1 MRESSTVT
9 EDVKQ
14 RLNWLLI
21 FVVICFS
28 VLVISLWYLQM
39 IKGEEFR
46 ERAVENC
53 IRALVEDAPRGRIYD
68 RREELLVTNR
78 PAVVVSIIPA
88 EVDDLEKLSERLGRI
103 IGISPEEISQT
114 VKNYLEN
121 PFKPVK
127 ILDDCKT
134 NKIVEIEERKDEL
147 KGVVLEVK
155 PRRDYLYHDFAA
167 HSLGYVGEIDKEELQ
182 QFGNPKFQG
191 GDIIGKAGLEKYYD
205 DILRGEKG
213 GKEVEVD
220 ALGQEITTLL
230 YQKPVP
236 GEDLVLTIDRDLQL
250 YGENLLFDKKGSIIV
265 SDPNSGEIL
274 ALVNRPS
281 FNPNLFADGISH
293 SDWERLSSD
302 VDYPLTNRSVQ
313 GVYSP
318 GSIFKVVT
326 AIAALEEG
334 VTDRK
339 RKIYCSG
346 SFELAGQVFT
356 CWKETGHGSLSIVD
370 GIAHSCNIYFY
381 TLGKDLGIERFNKYM
396 QKFGLG
402 EKTGID
408 LPAEAIGT
416 IPSAQWK
423 KREVNEIWFPG
434 DTINLSIGQGYLLLT
449 PLQVHNLIT
458 TIASEGE
465 VYKLHLVKKIISADG
480 KTVKEIKPE
489 IYKKVD
495 FSLDTIKIIKEGL
508 RQTILKGTG
517 WRANIKELAVAG
529 KTGTAQNPQ
538 GETHAW
544 FIGFAP
550 YENPEVCITVFLE
563 NGGEGGEAAAPIAR
577 AMMEKYFNKKKKKKG
592 NKGAWHL
599 CFPFD
604 EVLCRDPNFGG

>member
-1 MRESSTVT
+1 
-9 EDVKQ
+9 
-14 RLNWLLI
+14 
-21 FVVICFS
+21 
-28 VLVISLWYLQM
+28 M
-39 IKGEEFR
+39 IKGEEFK
-46 ERAVENC
+46 ERAAENC
-53 IRALVEDAPRGRIYD
+53 IRSLVEDAPRGRIYD
-68 RREELLVTNR
+68 RQGKLLVTNR
-78 PAVVVSIIPA
+78 PAVVVSVIPA
-88 EVDDLEKLSERLGRI
+88 EIDDLEKLSERLSRI
-103 IGISPEEISQT
+103 IDISPEEISQT
-114 VKNYLEN
+114 VKNYREN

-155 PRRDYLYHDFAA
+155 PRRDYLYHDLAA

-182 QFGNPKFQG
+182 RFGNPKFQG

-220 ALGQEITTLL
+220 ALGQEIATLL

-236 GEDLVLTIDRDLQL
+236 GKDLVLTIDRDLQL
-250 YGENLLFDKKGSIIV
+250 YGENLLFGKKGSIIV

-293 SDWERLSSD
+293 SDWQRFSCD
-302 VDYPLTNRSVQ
+302 ADYPLTNRSVQ
-313 GVYSP
+313 GLYSP

-326 AIAALEEG
+326 AAAALEEG

-346 SFELAGQVFT
+346 TFELADRVFT
-356 CWKETGHGSLSIVD
+356 CWKETGHGSLSIID

-416 IPSAQWK
+416 IPSVQWK
-423 KREVNEIWFPG
+423 EREVKEIWFPG

-449 PLQVHNLIT
+449 PLQVHDIIT
-458 TIASEGE
+458 TIATEGE
-465 VYKLHLVKKIISADG
+465 VYKLRLVKKIISTDG
-480 KTVKEIKPE
+480 KTIEEIKPE
-489 IYKKVD
+489 VYKKAD
-495 FSLDTIKIIKEGL
+495 FSSDTFKIIKEGL

-550 YENPEVCITVFLE
+550 YEDPEICITVFLE

-577 AMMEKYFNKKKKKKG
+577 AMLEKYFNIQK
-592 NKGAWHL
+592 
-599 CFPFD
+599 
-604 EVLCRDPNFGG
+604 

>member
-1 MRESSTVT
+1 MRESSTVP

-14 RLNWLLI
+14 RLNCLLI

-28 VLVISLWYLQM
+28 ILVISLWYLQM
-39 IKGEEFR
+39 IKGEEFK

-53 IRALVEDAPRGRIYD
+53 IRSLVEDAPRGRIYD
-68 RREELLVTNR
+68 RQEELLVTNR
-78 PAVVVSIIPA
+78 PVVVVSVIPA
-88 EVDDLEKLSERLGRI
+88 EVDDLEKLSGRLSKI
-103 IGISPEEISQT
+103 IGISPEEISQA
-114 VKNYLEN
+114 VKNYQEN

-250 YGENLLFDKKGSIIV
+250 YGENLLFDKKGSIVV

-274 ALVNRPS
+274 TLVNRPS
-281 FNPNLFADGISH
+281 FSPNIFADGISH
-293 SDWERLSSD
+293 SDWQRLSSD
-302 VDYPLTNRSVQ
+302 ADYPLTNRSVQ

-381 TLGKDLGIERFNKYM
+381 TLGKDLGIERFNEYM

-423 KREVNEIWFPG
+423 RREVKEIWFPG

-449 PLQVHNLIT
+449 PLQVHNCIT
-458 TIASEGE
+458 AIATEGE

-495 FSLDTIKIIKEGL
+495 FSSDTFKIIKEGL

-550 YENPEVCITVFLE
+550 YDNPEICITVFLE

-577 AMMEKYFNKKKKKKG
+577 AMLEKYFNIK
-592 NKGAWHL
+592 N
-599 CFPFD
+599 
-604 EVLCRDPNFGG
+604 

>member
-1 MRESSTVT
+1 MRESSTIP
-9 EDVKQ
+9 ENVKQ

-21 FVVICFS
+21 FVVVCFS
-28 VLVISLWYLQM
+28 ILVISLWYLQM
-39 IKGEEFR
+39 IKGEEFK

-53 IRALVEDAPRGRIYD
+53 IRSLVEDAPRGRIYD
-68 RREELLVTNR
+68 RQEELLVTNR

-88 EVDDLEKLSERLGRI
+88 EVDDLEKLSERLSRI
-103 IGISPEEISQT
+103 ISISPEEISQI
-114 VKNYLEN
+114 VKNYREN

-134 NKIVEIEERKDEL
+134 NKIIEIEERKDEL

-155 PRRDYLYHDFAA
+155 PRRNYLYHDFAA

-182 QFGNPKFQG
+182 RFGNPKFQG

-220 ALGQEITTLL
+220 VLGQEIATLL

-236 GEDLVLTIDRDLQL
+236 GKDLVLTIDKDLQL
-250 YGENLLFDKKGSIIV
+250 YGENLFFGKKGSIIV

-281 FNPNLFADGISH
+281 FNPNIFANGIS
-293 SDWERLSSD
+293 SSNWQRLSSD
-302 VDYPLTNRSVQ
+302 ADYPLTNRSVQ
-313 GVYSP
+313 GVYPP

-346 SFELAGQVFT
+346 SLELAGQVFT

-370 GIAHSCNIYFY
+370 AIAHSCNIYFY

-396 QKFGLG
+396 QKLGLG

-408 LPAEAIGT
+408 LPAEAMGI

-423 KREVNEIWFPG
+423 EREVKEIWFPG

-449 PLQVHNLIT
+449 PLRVHNLIT
-458 TIASEGE
+458 TIATEGE
-465 VYKLHLVKKIISADG
+465 IYNLHLVKKIISVDG

-489 IYKKVD
+489 IYEKVD
-495 FSLDTIKIIKEGL
+495 FSPDTFQIIKEGL

-550 YENPEVCITVFLE
+550 YENPEVCITVFIE

-577 AMMEKYFNKKKKKKG
+577 AMLEKYFNIK
-592 NKGAWHL
+592 N
-599 CFPFD
+599 
-604 EVLCRDPNFGG
+604 

>member
-1 MRESSTVT
+1 MRESSTVP

-14 RLNWLLI
+14 RLNLLLI
-21 FVVICFS
+21 FIVICF
-28 VLVISLWYLQM
+28 LILIISLWYLQM
-39 IKGEEFR
+39 IKGEEFK

-53 IRALVEDAPRGRIYD
+53 IRSLVEDAPRGRIYD
-68 RREELLVTNR
+68 RRGELLVTNR
-78 PAVVVSIIPA
+78 PAVVVSVIPA
-88 EVDDLEKLSERLGRI
+88 EIDDLEKLSKRLSKI
-103 IGISPEEISQT
+103 IGISPEEISQI
-114 VKNYLEN
+114 VINYREN

-127 ILDDCKT
+127 IQDDCKT

-155 PRRDYLYHDFAA
+155 PRRNYLYHDFAA
-167 HSLGYVGEIDKEELQ
+167 HSLGYVGEINKEELQ
-182 QFGNPKFQG
+182 QYGNPKYQG

-205 DILRGEKG
+205 DILGGEKG

-220 ALGQEITTLL
+220 ALGQEIATLL

-236 GEDLVLTIDRDLQL
+236 GKDLVLTIDRDLQL
-250 YGENLLFDKKGSIIV
+250 YGENLLFDKKGSIVV

-281 FNPNLFADGISH
+281 FSPNLFANGISN
-293 SDWERLSSD
+293 SDWQRLSID
-302 VDYPLTNRSVQ
+302 ADYPLTNRSVQ
-313 GVYSP
+313 GLYSP
-318 GSIFKVVT
+318 GSIFKVVP
-326 AIAALEEG
+326 AVAALEEG

-339 RKIYCSG
+339 RKIYCPG
-346 SFELAGQVFT
+346 NFELADRVFT
-356 CWKETGHGSLSIVD
+356 CWNKNGHGSLSIID
-370 GIAHSCNIYFY
+370 AIAHSCNVYFY

-402 EKTGID
+402 ERTGID
-408 LPAEAIGT
+408 LPEEAIGI

-423 KREVNEIWFPG
+423 EREVKEIWFPG

-449 PLQVHNLIT
+449 PLQVHHMIT
-458 TIASEGE
+458 TIAAEGK

-480 KTVKEIKPE
+480 NTVEEIKPE
-489 IYKKVD
+489 IYKKVN
-495 FSLDTIKIIKEGL
+495 FSPDTFKIIKEGL
-508 RQTILKGTG
+508 RQTILEGTG
-517 WRANIKELAVAG
+517 WRVNIQELAVAG

-550 YENPEVCITVFLE
+550 YEDPEICITVFLE

-577 AMMEKYFNKKKKKKG
+577 AMLEKYFNIK
-592 NKGAWHL
+592 N
-599 CFPFD
+599 
-604 EVLCRDPNFGG
+604 

>member
-1 MRESSTVT
+1 MKESSTIS

-21 FVVICFS
+21 FIVICFITL
-28 VLVISLWYLQM
+28 VLSLWYLQM
-39 IKGEEFR
+39 IKGEEFK
-46 ERAVENC
+46 ERAVENR
-53 IRALVEDAPRGRIYD
+53 IRSLVEDAPRGRIYD
-68 RREELLVTNR
+68 RQGELLVTNR

-88 EVDDLEKLSERLGRI
+88 EVDDLKKLSERLSKI
-103 IGISPEEISQT
+103 IGISSEEISQI

-127 ILDDCKT
+127 ILDDVKT

-147 KGVVLEVK
+147 KGVILEVK
-155 PRRDYLYHDFAA
+155 PRRNYLYHNFAA

-182 QFGNPKFQG
+182 RFGNPKFQG

-213 GKEVEVD
+213 GREVEVD
-220 ALGQEITTLL
+220 ALGREIATLL

-236 GEDLVLTIDRDLQL
+236 GKDLVLTIDRDLQL
-250 YGENLLFDKKGSIIV
+250 YGENLLFGKKGSIIV
-265 SDPNSGEIL
+265 SDPNNGEIL

-281 FNPNLFADGISH
+281 FSPNLFADGISH

-302 VDYPLTNRSVQ
+302 ADYLLTNRSVH

-334 VTDRK
+334 VTDRE

-346 SFELAGQVFT
+346 SFKLADRVFT
-356 CWKETGHGSLSIVD
+356 CWKETGHGILRIVD
-370 GIAHSCNIYFY
+370 AIAQSCNVHFY
-381 TLGKDLGIERFNKYM
+381 TLGNELGIEGFYKYM

-408 LPAEAIGT
+408 LPSEAIGI

-423 KREVNEIWFPG
+423 KREIKEIWFPG

-458 TIASEGE
+458 VIATEGE

-489 IYKKVD
+489 IYRKVN
-495 FSLDTIKIIKEGL
+495 FSPDTFKIIKEGL
-508 RQTILKGTG
+508 RKTILEGTG

-550 YENPEVCITVFLE
+550 YEDPEISITVFLE

-577 AMMEKYFNKKKKKKG
+577 AMLEKYFNIQK
-592 NKGAWHL
+592 
-599 CFPFD
+599 
-604 EVLCRDPNFGG
+604 

>member
-1 MRESSTVT
+1 MRESSTVP

-21 FVVICFS
+21 FVVICFAI
-28 VLVISLWYLQM
+28 LVISLWYLQM
-39 IKGEEFR
+39 IKGEEFK

-53 IRALVEDAPRGRIYD
+53 IRSLVEDAPRGRIYD
-68 RREELLVTNR
+68 RQEELLVTNR

-88 EVDDLEKLSERLGRI
+88 EVDDLEKLSERLSRI
-103 IGISPEEISQT
+103 IGISPEEISQI
-114 VKNYLEN
+114 VKNYREN

-134 NKIVEIEERKDEL
+134 IKIVEIEERKDEL
-147 KGVVLEVK
+147 KGVVLEIK

-167 HSLGYVGEIDKEELQ
+167 HSLGYVGEIDREELQ

-220 ALGQEITTLL
+220 ALGQEIATLL
-230 YQKPVP
+230 YQKPIP

-250 YGENLLFDKKGSIIV
+250 YGENLLFDKKGSIVV
-265 SDPNSGEIL
+265 SDPNNGEIL

-281 FNPNLFADGISH
+281 FSPSLFANGISS
-293 SDWERLSSD
+293 SDWQRLSTD
-302 VDYPLTNRSVQ
+302 ADYPLTNRSVQ

-356 CWKETGHGSLSIVD
+356 CWKETGHGSLNIVD
-370 GIAHSCNIYFY
+370 AIAHSCNIYFY
-381 TLGKDLGIERFNKYM
+381 TLGKDLGIERFSKHM

-408 LPAEAIGT
+408 LPAEAVGT

-423 KREVNEIWFPG
+423 EREFKEIWFPG
-434 DTINLSIGQGYLLLT
+434 DNINLSIGQGYLLLT
-449 PLQVHNLIT
+449 PLQVHNIIT
-458 TIASEGE
+458 AITGEGE
-465 VYKLHLVKKIISADG
+465 IYKLHLVEKVISADG

-489 IYKKVD
+489 IYRKLNI
-495 FSLDTIKIIKEGL
+495 SPDTFKIVKEGL

-517 WRANIKELAVAG
+517 WRANIKGLAVAG

-577 AMMEKYFNKKKKKKG
+577 AMLEKYFNIQ
-592 NKGAWHL
+592 
-599 CFPFD
+599 
-604 EVLCRDPNFGG
+604 E

>member
-1 MRESSTVT
+1 MRESSTVP

-21 FVVICFS
+21 FVIICFS
-28 VLVISLWYLQM
+28 ILVISLWYLQM

-68 RREELLVTNR
+68 RQEELLVTNR

-88 EVDDLEKLSERLGRI
+88 EVDDLEKLSERLSRI
-103 IGISPEEISQT
+103 ISISPEEISQI
-114 VKNYLEN
+114 VKNYREN

-127 ILDDCKT
+127 ILDDCKI
-134 NKIVEIEERKDEL
+134 NKIVEIEERKDEF
-147 KGVVLEVK
+147 KGVVLEIK

-220 ALGQEITTLL
+220 ASGQEIATLL

-250 YGENLLFDKKGSIIV
+250 CGENLLFNKKGSIVV

-281 FNPNLFADGISH
+281 FSPNIFANGISI
-293 SDWERLSSD
+293 SDWQRLSSD
-302 VDYPLTNRSVQ
+302 ADYPLTNRSVQ
-313 GVYSP
+313 GLYSP

-346 SFELAGQVFT
+346 SFELAGQGFT

-370 GIAHSCNIYFY
+370 AIAHSCNIYFY
-381 TLGKDLGIERFNKYM
+381 TLGNDLGIERFNKYM
-396 QKFGLG
+396 QKFGLE

-408 LPAEAIGT
+408 LPAEAIGV

-423 KREVNEIWFPG
+423 EREVKEIWFPG
-434 DTINLSIGQGYLLLT
+434 DTINLSIGQGYLLLI
-449 PLQVHNLIT
+449 PLRVHNIIT
-458 TIASEGE
+458 AIAGEGE
-465 VYKLHLVKKIISADG
+465 IYKLHLVKKIISADG
-480 KTVKEIKPE
+480 KTIKEIKSE
-489 IYKKVD
+489 IYRKLN
-495 FSLDTIKIIKEGL
+495 FSPDTFKIVKEGL

-550 YENPEVCITVFLE
+550 YDNPEVCITVFLE

-577 AMMEKYFNKKKKKKG
+577 AMLEKYFNIK
-592 NKGAWHL
+592 N
-599 CFPFD
+599 
-604 EVLCRDPNFGG
+604 

>member
-1 MRESSTVT
+1 MRESSTVP

-21 FVVICFS
+21 FVVICFAI
-28 VLVISLWYLQM
+28 LVISLWYLQM
-39 IKGEEFR
+39 IKGEEFK

-53 IRALVEDAPRGRIYD
+53 IRSLVEDAPRGRVYD
-68 RREELLVTNR
+68 RQEKLLVTNR
-78 PAVVVSIIPA
+78 PAVVVSVILA
-88 EVDDLEKLSERLGRI
+88 EVDDLEKLSERLSKI

-114 VKNYLEN
+114 VKNYRGN

-134 NKIVEIEERKDEL
+134 NKIIEIEERKEEL

-155 PRRDYLYHDFAA
+155 PRRDYLYNDFAA

-182 QFGNPKFQG
+182 RLGNPKFQG

-220 ALGQEITTLL
+220 ASGQEIATLL

-236 GEDLVLTIDRDLQL
+236 GKDLVLTIDRDLQL
-250 YGENLLFDKKGSIIV
+250 YGENLLFGKKGSIIV
-265 SDPNSGEIL
+265 SDPNTGEIL

-281 FNPNLFADGISH
+281 FSPNIFANGISS
-293 SDWERLSSD
+293 SDWQRLSTD
-302 VDYPLTNRSVQ
+302 TDYPLTNRSVQ

-370 GIAHSCNIYFY
+370 AIAHSCNIYFY

-396 QKFGLG
+396 QTFGLG

-408 LPAEAIGT
+408 LPAEAVGT

-423 KREVNEIWFPG
+423 QREVKEIWFPG

-449 PLQVHNLIT
+449 PLQVHNIIT
-458 TIASEGE
+458 AITGEGE
-465 VYKLHLVKKIISADG
+465 IYKLHLVKKVISADG

-489 IYKKVD
+489 IYRKLN
-495 FSLDTIKIIKEGL
+495 FSPDTFKIVKEGL

-517 WRANIKELAVAG
+517 WRANIKGLAVAG

-577 AMMEKYFNKKKKKKG
+577 AMLEKYFNIK
-592 NKGAWHL
+592 N
-599 CFPFD
+599 
-604 EVLCRDPNFGG
+604 

>member
-1 MRESSTVT
+1 MRESSTIP

-21 FVVICFS
+21 FIIICFS
-28 VLVISLWYLQM
+28 ILVIILWYLQM
-39 IKGEEFR
+39 IKGEEFK

-53 IRALVEDAPRGRIYD
+53 IRSLVEDAPRGRIYD
-68 RREELLVTNR
+68 RQEELLVTNR

-88 EVDDLEKLSERLGRI
+88 EVDDLEKLSERLSRI

-114 VKNYLEN
+114 VKNYREN

-155 PRRDYLYHDFAA
+155 PRRDYLCHDFAA

-220 ALGQEITTLL
+220 ASGQEIAVLL

-250 YGENLLFDKKGSIIV
+250 YGENLLFGKKGSIIV
-265 SDPNSGEIL
+265 SDPNTGEIL
-274 ALVNRPS
+274 AMINRPS
-281 FNPNLFADGISH
+281 FSPNIFANGISS
-293 SDWERLSSD
+293 SDWQRLSSD
-302 VDYPLTNRSVQ
+302 ADYPLTNRSVQ

-326 AIAALEEG
+326 AVAALEEG
-334 VTDRK
+334 VTNRN

-356 CWKETGHGSLSIVD
+356 CWNETGHGSLSMVD
-370 GIAHSCNIYFY
+370 AIAHSCNVYFY

-396 QKFGLG
+396 QKLGVG

-408 LPAEAIGT
+408 LPAEAMGI

-423 KREVNEIWFPG
+423 EREVKEIWFPG
-434 DTINLSIGQGYLLLT
+434 DSINLSIGQGYLLLT
-449 PLQVHNLIT
+449 PLQVQNVIT
-458 TIASEGE
+458 AIAADGE
-465 VYKLHLVKKIISADG
+465 IYKLHLVKKIISADG
-480 KTVKEIKPE
+480 NTVKEIKPE
-489 IYKKVD
+489 IYRKLN
-495 FSLDTIKIIKEGL
+495 FSPDTFKIVKEGL

-529 KTGTAQNPQ
+529 KTGTAENPQ

-577 AMMEKYFNKKKKKKG
+577 AMLEKYFDIK
-592 NKGAWHL
+592 
-599 CFPFD
+599 
-604 EVLCRDPNFGG
+604 R

>member
-1 MRESSTVT
+1 MRESSTVP

-21 FVVICFS
+21 FVVICFAI
-28 VLVISLWYLQM
+28 LVICLWYLQM
-39 IKGEEFR
+39 IKGEEFK

-53 IRALVEDAPRGRIYD
+53 IRSLVEDAPRGRIYD
-68 RREELLVTNR
+68 RQGELLVTNR

-88 EVDDLEKLSERLGRI
+88 EVDDLEELSERLSKI
-103 IGISPEEISQT
+103 IAISPEEILQT
-114 VKNYLEN
+114 VKNYREN

-155 PRRDYLYHDFAA
+155 PRRDYLYNDFAA

-182 QFGNPKFQG
+182 RFGNPKFQG

-220 ALGQEITTLL
+220 ASGQEVATLL

-236 GEDLVLTIDRDLQL
+236 GEDLVLTIDKDLQL
-250 YGENLLFDKKGSIIV
+250 YGESLLFGKKGSIIV
-265 SDPNSGEIL
+265 SDPKSGEIL

-281 FNPNLFADGISH
+281 FSPNIFANGISS
-293 SDWERLSSD
+293 SDWQKLSCD
-302 VDYPLTNRSVQ
+302 TDYPLTNRSIQ

-318 GSIFKVVT
+318 GSVFKVAT
-326 AIAALEEG
+326 AAAALEEG

-346 SFELAGQVFT
+346 SFKLGGQVFT
-356 CWKETGHGSLSIVD
+356 CWKENGHGSLSIVD
-370 GIAHSCNIYFY
+370 AIAHSCNVYFY
-381 TLGKDLGIERFNKYM
+381 TLGKDLGIEKFNKYM

-408 LPAEAIGT
+408 LPAEARGT

-423 KREVNEIWFPG
+423 EREVKEIWFPG

-449 PLQVHNLIT
+449 PIQVHDLIT
-458 TIASEGE
+458 IVVTEGE

-480 KTVKEIKPE
+480 NTVKEIKPK
-489 IYKKVD
+489 IYKKLD
-495 FSLDTIKIIKEGL
+495 FSSDTFKIIKEGL
-508 RQTILKGTG
+508 RQTILTGTG

-550 YENPEVCITVFLE
+550 YENPEICITVFLE
-563 NGGEGGEAAAPIAR
+563 NGGGGGEVAAPIAR
-577 AMMEKYFNKKKKKKG
+577 AMLEKYFNIKK
-592 NKGAWHL
+592 
-599 CFPFD
+599 
-604 EVLCRDPNFGG
+604 

>member
-1 MRESSTVT
+1 MRESSTVP

-21 FVVICFS
+21 FMVICFLI
-28 VLVISLWYLQM
+28 LVISLWYLQM
-39 IKGEEFR
+39 IKGEEFK

-53 IRALVEDAPRGRIYD
+53 IRSLVEDAPRGRIYD
-68 RREELLVTNR
+68 RQEELLVTNR

-88 EVDDLEKLSERLGRI
+88 EVDDLEKLSERLSKI
-103 IGISPEEISQT
+103 IGISPEEISQI
-114 VKNYLEN
+114 VKNYREN

-127 ILDDCKT
+127 ILDDCNT

-155 PRRDYLYHDFAA
+155 PRRDYLYQDFAA
-167 HSLGYVGEIDKEELQ
+167 HSLGYVGEIDKEELL
-182 QFGNPKFQG
+182 QFGNPKYQG

-230 YQKPVP
+230 YQTPVP
-236 GEDLVLTIDRDLQL
+236 GKDLVLTIDRDLQL
-250 YGENLLFDKKGSIIV
+250 CGENLLFDKEGSIVV

-281 FNPNLFADGISH
+281 FNPNLFANGISS
-293 SDWERLSSD
+293 SDWQRLSFD
-302 VDYPLTNRSVQ
+302 TDYPLTNRSVQ
-313 GVYSP
+313 GLYSP

-326 AIAALEEG
+326 VAAALEEG

-346 SFELAGQVFT
+346 TFELADRVFT
-356 CWKETGHGSLSIVD
+356 CWKETGHGSLSIID
-370 GIAHSCNIYFY
+370 AIANSCNIYFY
-381 TLGKDLGIERFNKYM
+381 TLGNDLGIERFNKCM

-402 EKTGID
+402 EKTSID
-408 LPAEAIGT
+408 LPEEAIGI
-416 IPSAQWK
+416 IPSSQWK
-423 KREVNEIWFPG
+423 EREVKEIWFPG

-449 PLQVHNLIT
+449 PLQVHHIIT
-458 TIASEGE
+458 TIAAEGE
-465 VYKLHLVKKIISADG
+465 VYKLHLVKRIISVDG
-480 KTVKEIKPE
+480 NTVEEIKPE
-489 IYKKVD
+489 IYKKIN
-495 FSLDTIKIIKEGL
+495 FSSDTFKIIKEGL

-517 WRANIKELAVAG
+517 WRANIQELAVAG

-577 AMMEKYFNKKKKKKG
+577 AMLEKYFNIQ
-592 NKGAWHL
+592 N
-599 CFPFD
+599 
-604 EVLCRDPNFGG
+604 

>member
-1 MRESSTVT
+1 MRESSTIP

-14 RLNWLLI
+14 RLNWLSI
-21 FVVICFS
+21 FVVICF
-28 VLVISLWYLQM
+28 VILIISLWYLQM
-39 IKGEEFR
+39 IKGEEFK
-46 ERAVENC
+46 ERAIENC
-53 IRALVEDAPRGRIYD
+53 IRSLVEDAPRGRIYD
-68 RREELLVTNR
+68 RQEKLLVTNR

-88 EVDDLEKLSERLGRI
+88 EVDDLEELSERLSRI
-103 IGISPEEISQT
+103 IGISPEKISQT
-114 VKNYLEN
+114 VKNYREN

-127 ILDDCKT
+127 ILDDCNT
-134 NKIVEIEERKDEL
+134 NKVVEIEERKNEL

-220 ALGQEITTLL
+220 ALGQEVATLL
-230 YQKPVP
+230 YQKPIP
-236 GEDLVLTIDRDLQL
+236 GEDLVLTINKDLQL
-250 YGENLLFDKKGSIIV
+250 YGENLLFGKKGSIII
-265 SDPNSGEIL
+265 SDPNNGEIL

-281 FNPNLFADGISH
+281 FSPNIFANGISS
-293 SDWERLSSD
+293 SDWQRLSSNTE
-302 VDYPLTNRSVQ
+302 YPLTNRSVQ

-326 AIAALEEG
+326 AVAALEEG
-334 VTDRK
+334 ITDRK
-339 RKIYCSG
+339 RKIYCPG
-346 SFELAGQVFT
+346 SFELVGQVFT
-356 CWKETGHGSLSIVD
+356 CWKETGHGSLSVVD
-370 GIAHSCNIYFY
+370 AIAHSCNVYFY

-408 LPAEAIGT
+408 LPAEAIGI

-423 KREVNEIWFPG
+423 QREVKEIWFPG

-449 PLQVHNLIT
+449 PLQVHNIIT
-458 TIASEGE
+458 AVTAEGE
-465 VYKLHLVKKIISADG
+465 IYKLHLVKRIVSADG
-480 KTVKEIKPE
+480 NTVKEIKPE
-489 IYKKVD
+489 IYRKLN
-495 FSLDTIKIIKEGL
+495 FSPDTFKIVKEGL
-508 RQTILKGTG
+508 RQTILTGTG

-577 AMMEKYFNKKKKKKG
+577 AMLEKYFNIQ
-592 NKGAWHL
+592 N
-599 CFPFD
+599 
-604 EVLCRDPNFGG
+604 

>member
-1 MRESSTVT
+1 MRESSTIP

-14 RLNWLLI
+14 RLNWLSI
-21 FVVICFS
+21 FVVICF
-28 VLVISLWYLQM
+28 VILIISLWYLQM
-39 IKGEEFR
+39 IKGEEFK
-46 ERAVENC
+46 ERAIENR
-53 IRALVEDAPRGRIYD
+53 IRSLVEDAPRGRIYD
-68 RREELLVTNR
+68 RQEKLLVTNR
-78 PAVVVSIIPA
+78 PTVVVSIIPA
-88 EVDDLEKLSERLGRI
+88 EVDDLEELSERLSRI
-103 IGISPEEISQT
+103 IGISPEKISQT
-114 VKNYLEN
+114 VKNYREN

-127 ILDDCKT
+127 ILDDCNT
-134 NKIVEIEERKDEL
+134 NKIVEIEERKNEL

-220 ALGQEITTLL
+220 ALGQEIAVLL

-236 GEDLVLTIDRDLQL
+236 GEDLVLTIDKDLQL
-250 YGENLLFDKKGSIIV
+250 YGENLLFGKKGSIII
-265 SDPNSGEIL
+265 SDPNNGEIL

-281 FNPNLFADGISH
+281 FSPNIFANGISS
-293 SDWERLSSD
+293 SDWQRLSSD
-302 VDYPLTNRSVQ
+302 ADYPLTNRSVQ

-326 AIAALEEG
+326 AVAALEEG
-334 VTDRK
+334 VTDRN

-346 SFELAGQVFT
+346 SFELAGHIFT
-356 CWKETGHGSLSIVD
+356 CWEETGHGSLSMVD
-370 GIAHSCNIYFY
+370 AIAHSCNVYFY

-396 QKFGLG
+396 QKFGVG

-408 LPAEAIGT
+408 LPAEAMGI

-423 KREVNEIWFPG
+423 EREFKEIWFPG

-449 PLQVHNLIT
+449 PLQVQNVIT
-458 TIASEGE
+458 AIAADGE
-465 VYKLHLVKKIISADG
+465 IYKLHLVKKIISADG
-480 KTVKEIKPE
+480 KIVKEIKPE
-489 IYKKVD
+489 IYRKLN
-495 FSLDTIKIIKEGL
+495 FSPDTFKIVKEGL
-508 RQTILKGTG
+508 RQTILTGTG

-577 AMMEKYFNKKKKKKG
+577 AMLEKYFNIQK
-592 NKGAWHL
+592 
-599 CFPFD
+599 
-604 EVLCRDPNFGG
+604 

>member
-1 MRESSTVT
+1 MRESSTVP

-28 VLVISLWYLQM
+28 ILVISLWYLQM
-39 IKGEEFR
+39 IKGEEFK

-53 IRALVEDAPRGRIYD
+53 IRSLVEDAPRGRIYD
-68 RREELLVTNR
+68 RQEELLVTNR

-88 EVDDLEKLSERLGRI
+88 EVDDLEKLSERLSRI
-103 IGISPEEISQT
+103 ISISPEEISQI
-114 VKNYLEN
+114 VKNYREN

-134 NKIVEIEERKDEL
+134 NKIIEIEERKDEL

-182 QFGNPKFQG
+182 RFGNPKFQG

-220 ALGQEITTLL
+220 ALGQEIATLL

-236 GEDLVLTIDRDLQL
+236 GKDLVLTIDKDLQL
-250 YGENLLFDKKGSIIV
+250 FGENLFFGKKGSIIV

-281 FNPNLFADGISH
+281 FNPNIFANGISN
-293 SDWERLSSD
+293 SNWQRLSSD
-302 VDYPLTNRSVQ
+302 ADYPLTNRSVQ
-313 GVYSP
+313 GVYPP

-346 SFELAGQVFT
+346 SLELAGQVFT

-370 GIAHSCNIYFY
+370 AIAHSCNIYFY

-396 QKFGLG
+396 QKLGLG

-408 LPAEAIGT
+408 LPAEAVGI

-423 KREVNEIWFPG
+423 EREVKEIWFPG

-458 TIASEGE
+458 TIATEGE
-465 VYKLHLVKKIISADG
+465 IYNLHLVKKVISVDG

-495 FSLDTIKIIKEGL
+495 FSPDTFQIIKEGL

-550 YENPEVCITVFLE
+550 YENPEICITVFIE

-577 AMMEKYFNKKKKKKG
+577 AMLEKYFNIK
-592 NKGAWHL
+592 N
-599 CFPFD
+599 
-604 EVLCRDPNFGG
+604 

>member
-1 MRESSTVT
+1 MRESSTIP

-21 FVVICFS
+21 FIVICFLI
-28 VLVISLWYLQM
+28 LVISLWYLQM
-39 IKGEEFR
+39 IKGGEFK
-46 ERAVENC
+46 ERAIENC

-68 RREELLVTNR
+68 RQEKLLVTNR
-78 PAVVVSIIPA
+78 PVVVVSIIPA
-88 EVDDLEKLSERLGRI
+88 EVDDLEKLSERLSRI

-114 VKNYLEN
+114 VKNHREN

-155 PRRDYLYHDFAA
+155 PRRDYLYHEFAA

-220 ALGQEITTLL
+220 ALGQEIATLL

-236 GEDLVLTIDRDLQL
+236 GKDLVLTIDRDLQL
-250 YGENLLFDKKGSIIV
+250 YGENLLFGKKGSIIV

-281 FNPNLFADGISH
+281 FSPNIFANGISH
-293 SDWERLSSD
+293 SDWQRLSSD
-302 VDYPLTNRSVQ
+302 ADYPLTNRSVQ
-313 GVYSP
+313 GLYSP

-356 CWKETGHGSLSIVD
+356 CWNEIGHGSLSIVD
-370 GIAHSCNIYFY
+370 AIAHSCNIYFY

-423 KREVNEIWFPG
+423 KREVKEIWFPG
-434 DTINLSIGQGYLLLT
+434 DTINISIGQGYLLLT

-458 TIASEGE
+458 TIAAEGE

-480 KTVKEIKPE
+480 NTVKEIKPE
-489 IYKKVD
+489 IYRKVD
-495 FSLDTIKIIKEGL
+495 FSPDTFEIIKEGL

-517 WRANIKELAVAG
+517 WRANIKELEVAG

-550 YENPEVCITVFLE
+550 YEDPEICITVFLE

-577 AMMEKYFNKKKKKKG
+577 AMLEKYFSIQK
-592 NKGAWHL
+592 
-599 CFPFD
+599 
-604 EVLCRDPNFGG
+604 

>member
-1 MRESSTVT
+1 MRESSTIP

-14 RLNWLLI
+14 RLNWLSI
-21 FVVICFS
+21 FAVICF
-28 VLVISLWYLQM
+28 VILIISLWYLQM
-39 IKGEEFR
+39 IKGEEFK
-46 ERAVENC
+46 ERAIENC
-53 IRALVEDAPRGRIYD
+53 IRSLVEDAPRGRIYD
-68 RREELLVTNR
+68 RQEKLLVTNR
-78 PAVVVSIIPA
+78 PAVV
-88 EVDDLEKLSERLGRI
+88 DDLEELSERLSRI

-114 VKNYLEN
+114 VKNYREN

-155 PRRDYLYHDFAA
+155 PRRDYLYNDFAA

-205 DILRGEKG
+205 YILRGKKG

-220 ALGQEITTLL
+220 ASGQEIAVLL

-236 GEDLVLTIDRDLQL
+236 GEGLVLTIDRDLQL
-250 YGENLLFDKKGSIIV
+250 YVENLLFGKKGSIIV
-265 SDPNSGEIL
+265 SDPNTGEIL
-274 ALVNRPS
+274 AMINRPS
-281 FNPNLFADGISH
+281 FSPNIFANGISS
-293 SDWERLSSD
+293 SDWQRLSSD
-302 VDYPLTNRSVQ
+302 ADYPLTNRSVQ

-334 VTDRK
+334 VTDRN

-356 CWKETGHGSLSIVD
+356 CWNETGHGSLSIVD
-370 GIAHSCNIYFY
+370 AIAHSCNVYFY

-396 QKFGLG
+396 QKLG
-402 EKTGID
+402 VGGKTGID
-408 LPAEAIGT
+408 LPAEAMGI

-423 KREVNEIWFPG
+423 EREVKEIWFPG
-434 DTINLSIGQGYLLLT
+434 DSINLSIGQGYLLLT
-449 PLQVHNLIT
+449 PLQVQKIIT
-458 TIASEGE
+458 ATAADGE
-465 VYKLHLVKKIISADG
+465 IYKLHLVKKIISADG

-489 IYKKVD
+489 IYKKLN
-495 FSLDTIKIIKEGL
+495 FSPDTFKIVKEGL
-508 RQTILKGTG
+508 RQTILTGTG

-529 KTGTAQNPQ
+529 KTGTAENPQ

-544 FIGFAP
+544 FIGFSP

-577 AMMEKYFNKKKKKKG
+577 AMLEKYFNIQ
-592 NKGAWHL
+592 N
-599 CFPFD
+599 
-604 EVLCRDPNFGG
+604 

>member
-1 MRESSTVT
+1 MRESSTVP

-21 FVVICFS
+21 FVIICFAI
-28 VLVISLWYLQM
+28 LVISLWYLQM
-39 IKGEEFR
+39 IKGEEFK

-53 IRALVEDAPRGRIYD
+53 IRSLVEDAPRGRIYD
-68 RREELLVTNR
+68 RQEELLVTNR

-88 EVDDLEKLSERLGRI
+88 EVDDLEKLSERLSRI
-103 IGISPEEISQT
+103 IGISPEEISQI
-114 VKNYLEN
+114 VKNHREN

-134 NKIVEIEERKDEL
+134 NKIIEIEERKDEL

-155 PRRDYLYHDFAA
+155 PRRDYIYHDFAA

-220 ALGQEITTLL
+220 ALGQEIAILL

-236 GEDLVLTIDRDLQL
+236 GEDLVLTIDKDLQL
-250 YGENLLFDKKGSIIV
+250 YGENLLFGKKGSIIV
-265 SDPNSGEIL
+265 SNSNSGEIL

-281 FNPNLFADGISH
+281 FNPNIFANGIS
-293 SDWERLSSD
+293 SSNWKRLSSD
-302 VDYPLTNRSVQ
+302 ADYPLTNRSVQ
-313 GVYSP
+313 GVYPP

-334 VTDRK
+334 ITDRK

-346 SFELAGQVFT
+346 SLELAGQVFT

-370 GIAHSCNIYFY
+370 AIAHSCNIYFY
-381 TLGKDLGIERFNKYM
+381 TLGKDLGIERFDKYM
-396 QKFGLG
+396 QKLGLG

-408 LPAEAIGT
+408 LPAEAVGI

-423 KREVNEIWFPG
+423 EREVKEIWFPG

-449 PLQVHNLIT
+449 PLRVHNLIT
-458 TIASEGE
+458 TIATEGE
-465 VYKLHLVKKIISADG
+465 IYNLHLVKKIISVDG

-495 FSLDTIKIIKEGL
+495 FSPDTFKIVKEGL

-550 YENPEVCITVFLE
+550 YENPEVCITVFIE

-577 AMMEKYFNKKKKKKG
+577 AMLEKYFNIK
-592 NKGAWHL
+592 N
-599 CFPFD
+599 
-604 EVLCRDPNFGG
+604 

>member
-1 MRESSTVT
+1 MKESSTIS

-21 FVVICFS
+21 FIVICFITL
-28 VLVISLWYLQM
+28 VLSLWYLQM
-39 IKGEEFR
+39 IKGEEFK
-46 ERAVENC
+46 ERAVENR
-53 IRALVEDAPRGRIYD
+53 IRSLVEDAPRGRIYD
-68 RREELLVTNR
+68 RQGELLVTNR

-88 EVDDLEKLSERLGRI
+88 EVDDLKKLSERLSKI
-103 IGISPEEISQT
+103 IGISSEEISQI
-114 VKNYLEN
+114 VKNYQEN

-127 ILDDCKT
+127 ILDDVKT

-147 KGVVLEVK
+147 KGVILEVK
-155 PRRDYLYHDFAA
+155 PRRNYLYHDFAA

-213 GKEVEVD
+213 GREVEVD
-220 ALGQEITTLL
+220 ALGREIATLL

-236 GEDLVLTIDRDLQL
+236 GKDLVLTIDRDLQL
-250 YGENLLFDKKGSIIV
+250 YGENLLFGKKGSIIV

-281 FNPNLFADGISH
+281 FSPNLFADGISH

-302 VDYPLTNRSVQ
+302 ADYLLTNRSVQ
-313 GVYSP
+313 GVYAP

-334 VTDRK
+334 VTDRE

-346 SFELAGQVFT
+346 SFKLADRVFT
-356 CWKETGHGSLSIVD
+356 CWKETGHGILSIVD
-370 GIAHSCNIYFY
+370 AIAQSCNVHFY

-408 LPAEAIGT
+408 LPAEVIGT
-416 IPSAQWK
+416 IPSTQWK
-423 KREVNEIWFPG
+423 KREIKEIWFPG

-458 TIASEGE
+458 VIATEGE

-489 IYKKVD
+489 IYRKVN
-495 FSLDTIKIIKEGL
+495 FSPDTFKIIKEGL

-517 WRANIKELAVAG
+517 WRASIKELAVAG

-550 YENPEVCITVFLE
+550 YEDPEISITVFLE

-577 AMMEKYFNKKKKKKG
+577 AMLEKYFNIQK
-592 NKGAWHL
+592 
-599 CFPFD
+599 
-604 EVLCRDPNFGG
+604 

>member
-1 MRESSTVT
+1 MRESSTIP
-9 EDVKQ
+9 EEVKQ

-21 FVVICFS
+21 FMVICFS

-39 IKGEEFR
+39 IKGEEFK
-46 ERAVENC
+46 ERAVGNC
-53 IRALVEDAPRGRIYD
+53 IRSLVEDAPRGRIYD
-68 RREELLVTNR
+68 RQEELLVTNR

-88 EVDDLEKLSERLGRI
+88 EVDDLEKLSERLSKI
-103 IGISPEEISQT
+103 IGISPEEISQI
-114 VKNYLEN
+114 VKNYREN

-236 GEDLVLTIDRDLQL
+236 GKDLVLTIDRDLQL
-250 YGENLLFDKKGSIIV
+250 YGENLLFDKNGSIMV

-281 FNPNLFADGISH
+281 FSPNLFANGISS
-293 SDWERLSSD
+293 SDWQRLSSD
-302 VDYPLTNRSVQ
+302 ADYPLTNRSVQ
-313 GVYSP
+313 GLYSP

-326 AIAALEEG
+326 VVAALEEG

-346 SFELAGQVFT
+346 SFELAGRVFT
-356 CWKETGHGSLSIVD
+356 CWKETGHGSLSIID
-370 GIAHSCNIYFY
+370 AIANSCNIYFY
-381 TLGKDLGIERFNKYM
+381 TLGKDLGIERFSKYM

-423 KREVNEIWFPG
+423 EREVKEIWFPG

-449 PLQVHNLIT
+449 PLQVH
-458 TIASEGE
+458 TIICAIAAEGE
-465 VYKLHLVKKIISADG
+465 IYKLHLAKKIISADG
-480 KTVKEIKPE
+480 NTVEEIKPE
-489 IYKKVD
+489 IHKRVNL
-495 FSLDTIKIIKEGL
+495 SSDTFKIIKEGL

-517 WRANIKELAVAG
+517 WRANIQELAVAG

-550 YENPEVCITVFLE
+550 YEDPEICITVFLE

-577 AMMEKYFNKKKKKKG
+577 AMLEKYFNIK
-592 NKGAWHL
+592 N
-599 CFPFD
+599 
-604 EVLCRDPNFGG
+604 

>member
-1 MRESSTVT
+1 MRESSTIP

-14 RLNWLLI
+14 RLEWLLI
-21 FVVICFS
+21 FVVICFAI
-28 VLVISLWYLQM
+28 LVIGLWYLQM
-39 IKGEEFR
+39 IKGEEFK

-68 RREELLVTNR
+68 RQEKLLVTNR

-88 EVDDLEKLSERLGRI
+88 EVDDLEKLSERLSRI
-103 IGISPEEISQT
+103 IGISSEEISQI
-114 VKNYLEN
+114 VKNYREN
-121 PFKPVK
+121 PFRPVK

-134 NKIVEIEERKDEL
+134 NKIIEIEERKDEL

-220 ALGQEITTLL
+220 ASGQEIATLL

-250 YGENLLFDKKGSIIV
+250 YGENLLFNKKGSIIV

-281 FNPNLFADGISH
+281 FSPNIFADGIS
-293 SDWERLSSD
+293 SSNWQRLSCD
-302 VDYPLTNRSVQ
+302 TDYPLTNRSVQ
-313 GVYSP
+313 CLYSP
-318 GSIFKVVT
+318 GSIFKVAT
-326 AIAALEEG
+326 AVAALEDG

-370 GIAHSCNIYFY
+370 AIAQSCNIYFY
-381 TLGKDLGIERFNKYM
+381 TLGKDLGIERFNEYM
-396 QKFGLG
+396 KKFGLG

-408 LPAEAIGT
+408 LPAEAVGV
-416 IPSAQWK
+416 IPSTQWK
-423 KREVNEIWFPG
+423 EREVKEIWFPG

-449 PLQVHNLIT
+449 PVQVHNLIT
-458 TIASEGE
+458 TIATEGE

-495 FSLDTIKIIKEGL
+495 FSSDTYEIIKEGL

-550 YENPEVCITVFLE
+550 YENPEICITVFLE
-563 NGGEGGEAAAPIAR
+563 NGGEGGEVAAPIAR
-577 AMMEKYFNKKKKKKG
+577 AMLEKYFNIG
-592 NKGAWHL
+592 N
-599 CFPFD
+599 
-604 EVLCRDPNFGG
+604 

>member
-1 MRESSTVT
+1 
-9 EDVKQ
+9 
-14 RLNWLLI
+14 
-21 FVVICFS
+21 
-28 VLVISLWYLQM
+28 M
-39 IKGEEFR
+39 IKGEEFK

-53 IRALVEDAPRGRIYD
+53 IRSLVEDAPRGRIYD
-68 RREELLVTNR
+68 RQEGLLVTNR

-88 EVDDLEKLSERLGRI
+88 EVDDLEELSERLSRI
-103 IGISPEEISQT
+103 IGISPEEISQI
-114 VKNYLEN
+114 VKNYREN

-220 ALGQEITTLL
+220 ASGQEIAVLL

-250 YGENLLFDKKGSIIV
+250 CGENLLFSKKGSIIV
-265 SDPNSGEIL
+265 SDPNNGEIL

-281 FNPNLFADGISH
+281 FSPNIFANGISS
-293 SDWERLSSD
+293 SDWQRLSSD
-302 VDYPLTNRSVQ
+302 ADYPLTNRSVQ

-326 AIAALEEG
+326 AVAALEEG
-334 VTDRK
+334 VTNRN

-356 CWKETGHGSLSIVD
+356 CWKETGHGSLSMVD
-370 GIAHSCNIYFY
+370 AIAHSCNVYFY

-396 QKFGLG
+396 QKLGVG
-402 EKTGID
+402 EKTGIN
-408 LPAEAIGT
+408 LPAEAMGI

-423 KREVNEIWFPG
+423 EREFKEIWFPG
-434 DTINLSIGQGYLLLT
+434 NTINLSIGQGYLLLT
-449 PLQVHNLIT
+449 PLQVQNVIT
-458 TIASEGE
+458 AIAADGE
-465 VYKLHLVKKIISADG
+465 IYKLHLVKKLISADG

-489 IYKKVD
+489 IYKKLN
-495 FSLDTIKIIKEGL
+495 FSPDTFKIVKEGL

-529 KTGTAQNPQ
+529 KTGTAENPQ

-577 AMMEKYFNKKKKKKG
+577 AMLEKYFDIK
-592 NKGAWHL
+592 
-599 CFPFD
+599 
-604 EVLCRDPNFGG
+604 R

>member
-1 MRESSTVT
+1 MRESSTIPD
-9 EDVKQ
+9 DVKQ

-21 FVVICFS
+21 FIVICFLI
-28 VLVISLWYLQM
+28 LVISLWYLQM
-39 IKGEEFR
+39 IKGEEFK

-68 RREELLVTNR
+68 RQEKLLVTNR

-88 EVDDLEKLSERLGRI
+88 EVDDLEKLSERLSKI
-103 IGISPEEISQT
+103 IGISPEEISQI
-114 VKNYLEN
+114 VKNYREN

-134 NKIVEIEERKDEL
+134 NIIVEIEERKDEL

-236 GEDLVLTIDRDLQL
+236 GKDLVLTIDRDLQL
-250 YGENLLFDKKGSIIV
+250 YGENLLFDKNGSIMV

-281 FNPNLFADGISH
+281 FSPNLFANGISS
-293 SDWERLSSD
+293 SDWQRLSSD
-302 VDYPLTNRSVQ
+302 ANYPLTNRSVQ
-313 GVYSP
+313 GLYSP

-326 AIAALEEG
+326 VVAALEEG

-346 SFELAGQVFT
+346 SFELAGRVFT
-356 CWKETGHGSLSIVD
+356 CWNETGHGSLSIID
-370 GIAHSCNIYFY
+370 AIANSCNIYFY
-381 TLGKDLGIERFNKYM
+381 TLGKDLGIERFSKYM

-423 KREVNEIWFPG
+423 EREVKEIWFPG

-449 PLQVHNLIT
+449 PLQVHAIICA
-458 TIASEGE
+458 IAAEGE
-465 VYKLHLVKKIISADG
+465 IYKLHLAKKIISADG
-480 KTVKEIKPE
+480 NTVEEIKPE
-489 IYKKVD
+489 IHKRVNL
-495 FSLDTIKIIKEGL
+495 SSDTFKIIKEGL

-517 WRANIKELAVAG
+517 WRANIQELAVAG

-550 YENPEVCITVFLE
+550 YEDPEICITVFLE

-577 AMMEKYFNKKKKKKG
+577 AMLEKYFNIK
-592 NKGAWHL
+592 N
-599 CFPFD
+599 
-604 EVLCRDPNFGG
+604 

>member
-1 MRESSTVT
+1 MRESSTVP

-21 FVVICFS
+21 FIVICFLI
-28 VLVISLWYLQM
+28 LVISLWYLQM
-39 IKGEEFR
+39 IKGEEFK

-68 RREELLVTNR
+68 RQEKLLVTNR

-88 EVDDLEKLSERLGRI
+88 EVGDLEKLSERLSRI

-114 VKNYLEN
+114 VKNYREN

-134 NKIVEIEERKDEL
+134 NKIVEIEEKKDEL

-155 PRRDYLYHDFAA
+155 PRRDYLYHEFAA

-182 QFGNPKFQG
+182 QFGNPKFRG

-220 ALGQEITTLL
+220 ALGQEIATLL

-236 GEDLVLTIDRDLQL
+236 GKDLVLTIDRDLQL
-250 YGENLLFDKKGSIIV
+250 YGENLLFGKKGSIVV

-281 FNPNLFADGISH
+281 FSPNIFADGISH
-293 SDWERLSSD
+293 SNWQRLSSD
-302 VDYPLTNRSVQ
+302 ADYPLTNRSVQ
-313 GVYSP
+313 GVYAP

-326 AIAALEEG
+326 AMAALEEG

-339 RKIYCSG
+339 REIYCSG

-356 CWKETGHGSLSIVD
+356 CWKETGHESLSIVD

-423 KREVNEIWFPG
+423 RREVKEIWFPG

-449 PLQVHNLIT
+449 PLQIHTIICAIT
-458 TIASEGE
+458 ADGE
-465 VYKLHLVKKIISADG
+465 IYKLHLVKKIISVDG
-480 KTVKEIKPE
+480 KTIKEIKPE
-489 IYKKVD
+489 IYKKID
-495 FSLDTIKIIKEGL
+495 FSSDTFKIIKEGL

-517 WRANIKELAVAG
+517 WRTNIKELTVAG

-550 YENPEVCITVFLE
+550 YEDPKICITVFLE

-577 AMMEKYFNKKKKKKG
+577 ALLEKYFNIK
-592 NKGAWHL
+592 N
-599 CFPFD
+599 
-604 EVLCRDPNFGG
+604 

>member
-577 AMMEKYFNKKKKKKG
+577 AMMEKYFNIK
-592 NKGAWHL
+592 N
-599 CFPFD
+599 
-604 EVLCRDPNFGG
+604 

>member
-1 MRESSTVT
+1 MRESSTVP

-21 FVVICFS
+21 FVVICFAI
-28 VLVISLWYLQM
+28 LVISLWYLQM
-39 IKGEEFR
+39 IKGEEFK

-53 IRALVEDAPRGRIYD
+53 IRSLVEDAPRGRVYD
-68 RREELLVTNR
+68 RQEKLLVTNR

-88 EVDDLEKLSERLGRI
+88 EVDDLEELSERLSGI
-103 IGISPEEISQT
+103 IGISPEKISQT
-114 VKNYLEN
+114 VKNYREN

-134 NKIVEIEERKDEL
+134 NKIVEIEEKKNEL

-155 PRRDYLYHDFAA
+155 PRRDYLFHDFAA

-205 DILRGEKG
+205 NILRGEKG

-220 ALGQEITTLL
+220 ASGQEVATLL

-236 GEDLVLTIDRDLQL
+236 GEDLVLTIDKDLQL
-250 YGENLLFDKKGSIIV
+250 YGENLLFGKKGSIII
-265 SDPNSGEIL
+265 SDPNNGEIL

-281 FNPNLFADGISH
+281 FNPNIFANGISS
-293 SDWERLSSD
+293 SDWQRLSTD
-302 VDYPLTNRSVQ
+302 ADYPLTNRSVQ

-356 CWKETGHGSLSIVD
+356 CWKETGHGSLNIVD
-370 GIAHSCNIYFY
+370 AIAHSCNIYFY
-381 TLGKDLGIERFNKYM
+381 TLGKDLGIERFSKHM

-408 LPAEAIGT
+408 LPAEAVGT

-423 KREVNEIWFPG
+423 EREFKEIWFPG
-434 DTINLSIGQGYLLLT
+434 DNINLSIGQGYLLLT
-449 PLQVHNLIT
+449 PLQVHNIIT
-458 TIASEGE
+458 AITGEGE
-465 VYKLHLVKKIISADG
+465 IYKLHLVEKVISADG

-489 IYKKVD
+489 IYRKLNI
-495 FSLDTIKIIKEGL
+495 SPDTFKIVKEGL

-517 WRANIKELAVAG
+517 WRANIKGLAVAG

-577 AMMEKYFNKKKKKKG
+577 AMLEKYFNIQ
-592 NKGAWHL
+592 
-599 CFPFD
+599 
-604 EVLCRDPNFGG
+604 E

>member
-1 MRESSTVT
+1 MRESSTVP

-21 FVVICFS
+21 FIVICFS
-28 VLVISLWYLQM
+28 ILVISLWYLQM

-46 ERAVENC
+46 ERAIENC
-53 IRALVEDAPRGRIYD
+53 IRCLVEDAPRGRIYD
-68 RREELLVTNR
+68 RQEKLLVTNR

-88 EVDDLEKLSERLGRI
+88 EVDDLEKLSGRLSKI
-103 IGISPEEISQT
+103 IGISPEEISET
-114 VKNYLEN
+114 VKNYREN

-127 ILDDCKT
+127 ILDDCNT
-134 NKIVEIEERKDEL
+134 NKIIEIEERKDEL

-293 SDWERLSSD
+293 SDWQRLSSD
-302 VDYPLTNRSVQ
+302 AEYPLTNRSVQ

-339 RKIYCSG
+339 RQIYCSG
-346 SFELAGQVFT
+346 SFELANQVFT

-423 KREVNEIWFPG
+423 RREVNEIWFPG

-458 TIASEGE
+458 TIATEGE
-465 VYKLHLVKKIISADG
+465 IYKLHLVKKIISADG
-480 KTVKEIKPE
+480 NTVEEIKPE
-489 IYKKVD
+489 IYRKID
-495 FSLDTIKIIKEGL
+495 FFPDTSKIIKEGL

-517 WRANIKELAVAG
+517 WRVNIKELAVAG

-550 YENPEVCITVFLE
+550 YEDPEICITVFLE

-577 AMMEKYFNKKKKKKG
+577 AMLEKYFSIQK
-592 NKGAWHL
+592 
-599 CFPFD
+599 
-604 EVLCRDPNFGG
+604 

>member
-1 MRESSTVT
+1 MRESSTVP

-21 FVVICFS
+21 FMVICFS
-28 VLVISLWYLQM
+28 ILVISLWYLQM

-53 IRALVEDAPRGRIYD
+53 IRALVEEAPRGRIYD
-68 RREELLVTNR
+68 RQEKLLVTNR

-88 EVDDLEKLSERLGRI
+88 EVDDLEKLSERLSKI
-103 IGISPEEISQT
+103 IGISPEEISQI
-114 VKNYLEN
+114 VKNYREN

-134 NKIVEIEERKDEL
+134 NKIVEVEEKKDEL

-220 ALGQEITTLL
+220 ALGQEIATLL

-250 YGENLLFDKKGSIIV
+250 YGENLLFDKKGSIVV

-293 SDWERLSSD
+293 SDWQKLSSD
-302 VDYPLTNRSVQ
+302 ADYPLTNRSVQ
-313 GVYSP
+313 GLYSP

-326 AIAALEEG
+326 AMAALEEG

-339 RKIYCSG
+339 RKIYCSS

-408 LPAEAIGT
+408 LPAEAIGI

-423 KREVNEIWFPG
+423 KREVKEIWFPG

-458 TIASEGE
+458 TIAAEGDI
-465 VYKLHLVKKIISADG
+465 YKLYLVKKIIAADG
-480 KTVKEIKPE
+480 SIVEEIKPE

-495 FSLDTIKIIKEGL
+495 FSSDTFKIIKEGL
-508 RQTILKGTG
+508 RETILKGTG

-529 KTGTAQNPQ
+529 KTGTAQNPH

-550 YENPEVCITVFLE
+550 YENPEVCITVFIE
-563 NGGEGGEAAAPIAR
+563 NGGEGGETAAPIAR
-577 AMMEKYFNKKKKKKG
+577 AMLEKYFNIQK
-592 NKGAWHL
+592 
-599 CFPFD
+599 
-604 EVLCRDPNFGG
+604 

>member
-1 MRESSTVT
+1 MRESSTVP

-21 FVVICFS
+21 FIVICFLI
-28 VLVISLWYLQM
+28 LVISLWYLQM
-39 IKGEEFR
+39 IKGEEFM

-53 IRALVEDAPRGRIYD
+53 IRSLVEDAPRGRIYD
-68 RREELLVTNR
+68 RQEELLVTNR

-88 EVDDLEKLSERLGRI
+88 EVDDLEKLSEKLGKI
-103 IGISPEEISQT
+103 IGFSTEEISQI
-114 VKNYLEN
+114 VKNCREN

-155 PRRDYLYHDFAA
+155 PRRDYLYQDFAA

-182 QFGNPKFQG
+182 QYGNPKFQG

-205 DILRGEKG
+205 DILGGEKG

-220 ALGQEITTLL
+220 ALGQEIATLL
-230 YQKPVP
+230 YQPPVP
-236 GEDLVLTIDRDLQL
+236 GKDLVLTIDRDLQL
-250 YGENLLFDKKGSIIV
+250 FGENLLFDKKGTIV
-265 SDPNSGEIL
+265 ISDPNSGEIL
-274 ALVNRPS
+274 ALVSRPS
-281 FNPNLFADGISH
+281 FSPNLFANGISS
-293 SDWERLSSD
+293 SDWQKLSFD
-302 VDYPLTNRSVQ
+302 TDYPLTNRSVQ
-313 GVYSP
+313 GLYSP
-318 GSIFKVVT
+318 GSIFKVVP
-326 AIAALEEG
+326 AVAALEEG

-346 SFELAGQVFT
+346 SFELADRVFT
-356 CWKETGHGSLSIVD
+356 CWNENGHGSLSITD
-370 GIAHSCNIYFY
+370 AIAHSCNVYFY
-381 TLGKDLGIERFNKYM
+381 TLGKDLGIEKFNKYM

-402 EKTGID
+402 ERTGID
-408 LPAEAIGT
+408 LPEEAIGI

-423 KREVNEIWFPG
+423 EREVKEIWFPG

-449 PLQVHNLIT
+449 PLQVHHMIT
-458 TIASEGE
+458 TIAAEGK

-480 KTVKEIKPE
+480 NTVEEIKPE
-489 IYKKVD
+489 IYKKVN
-495 FSLDTIKIIKEGL
+495 FSPDTFKIIKEGL
-508 RQTILKGTG
+508 RQTILEGTG
-517 WRANIKELAVAG
+517 WRVNIQELAVAG

-550 YENPEVCITVFLE
+550 YEDPEICITVFLE

-577 AMMEKYFNKKKKKKG
+577 AMLKKYFNIK
-592 NKGAWHL
+592 N
-599 CFPFD
+599 
-604 EVLCRDPNFGG
+604 

>member
-1 MRESSTVT
+1 MRESSTVP

-21 FVVICFS
+21 FMIICFS
-28 VLVISLWYLQM
+28 ILVISLWYLQM
-39 IKGEEFR
+39 IKGEEFK

-53 IRALVEDAPRGRIYD
+53 IRSLVEDAPRGRIYD
-68 RREELLVTNR
+68 RQGKLLVTNR

-88 EVDDLEKLSERLGRI
+88 EVDDLEKLSERLSKI

-114 VKNYLEN
+114 VKNYREN

-220 ALGQEITTLL
+220 ALGQEIATLL
-230 YQKPVP
+230 YQKPIP

-250 YGENLLFDKKGSIIV
+250 YGENLLYDKKGSIVV

-281 FNPNLFADGISH
+281 FSPNIFANGISS
-293 SDWERLSSD
+293 SDWQRLSSD
-302 VDYPLTNRSVQ
+302 TDYPLTNRSVQ
-313 GVYSP
+313 GLYSP

-326 AIAALEEG
+326 AAAALEEG

-346 SFELAGQVFT
+346 SFELANQVFV

-370 GIAHSCNIYFY
+370 AIAHSCNIYFY

-402 EKTGID
+402 AKTGID
-408 LPAEAIGT
+408 LPAEATGT

-423 KREVNEIWFPG
+423 QREVKEIWFPG

-458 TIASEGE
+458 TIAAEGE

-480 KTVKEIKPE
+480 KTVKEITPE

-495 FSLDTIKIIKEGL
+495 FTSDTFKIIKEGL

-550 YENPEVCITVFLE
+550 YENPEVCITVFIE

-577 AMMEKYFNKKKKKKG
+577 AMLEKYFSIKN
-592 NKGAWHL
+592 
-599 CFPFD
+599 
-604 EVLCRDPNFGG
+604 

>member
-1 MRESSTVT
+1 MRESSTIP

-21 FVVICFS
+21 FIAICFAI
-28 VLVISLWYLQM
+28 LVISLWYLQM
-39 IKGEEFR
+39 IKGEEFK

-53 IRALVEDAPRGRIYD
+53 IRSLVEDAPRGRIYD
-68 RREELLVTNR
+68 RQEELLVTNR
-78 PAVVVSIIPA
+78 PAIVVSIIPA
-88 EVDDLEKLSERLGRI
+88 EVDDLEKLSERLSKI
-103 IGISPEEISQT
+103 IGISSEEISQI
-114 VKNYLEN
+114 VKDYQEN
-121 PFKPVK
+121 PFRPVK
-127 ILDDCKT
+127 ILDDCNT
-134 NKIVEIEERKDEL
+134 SKIIEIEERKDEL

-155 PRRDYLYHDFAA
+155 PRRDYLYHHFAA

-182 QFGNPKFQG
+182 QFGNPKFQA

-230 YQKPVP
+230 YKKPVP
-236 GEDLVLTIDRDLQL
+236 GKDLVLTIDRDLQL
-250 YGENLLFDKKGSIIV
+250 YGENLLFGKKGSIIV

-293 SDWERLSSD
+293 SDWQRLSSD

-326 AIAALEEG
+326 AMAALEEG

-346 SFELAGQVFT
+346 SFKIAGQVFT
-356 CWKETGHGSLSIVD
+356 CWKETGHASLDIVD

-381 TLGKDLGIERFNKYM
+381 TLGKDLGIEKFNKYM
-396 QKFGLG
+396 QKLGSG

-408 LPAEAIGT
+408 LPAEAVGT

-434 DTINLSIGQGYLLLT
+434 DTINLSIGQGYLLST

-458 TIASEGE
+458 TIAMEGE
-465 VYKLHLVKKIISADG
+465 VYKLHLVKKIISVDG
-480 KTVKEIKPE
+480 NTVEEINPE
-489 IYKKVD
+489 IYRKVD
-495 FSLDTIKIIKEGL
+495 FSPDTFKIVKEGL
-508 RQTILKGTG
+508 RQAILKGTG
-517 WRANIKELAVAG
+517 WRANIEELAIAG

-550 YENPEVCITVFLE
+550 YEDPEICITVFLE

-577 AMMEKYFNKKKKKKG
+577 AMMEKYFNIQK
-592 NKGAWHL
+592 
-599 CFPFD
+599 
-604 EVLCRDPNFGG
+604 

>member
-1 MRESSTVT
+1 
-9 EDVKQ
+9 
-14 RLNWLLI
+14 
-21 FVVICFS
+21 
-28 VLVISLWYLQM
+28 M
-39 IKGEEFR
+39 IKGEEFK

-53 IRALVEDAPRGRIYD
+53 IRSLVEDAPRGRVYD
-68 RREELLVTNR
+68 RQEKLLVTNR

-88 EVDDLEKLSERLGRI
+88 EVDDLEVLSERLSGI
-103 IGISPEEISQT
+103 IGISPEKISQT
-114 VKNYLEN
+114 VKNYREN

-155 PRRDYLYHDFAA
+155 PRRDYLYNDFAA

-220 ALGQEITTLL
+220 ASGQEVATLL

-236 GEDLVLTIDRDLQL
+236 GEDLVLTIDKDLQL
-250 YGENLLFDKKGSIIV
+250 YGENLLFGKKGSIII
-265 SDPNSGEIL
+265 SDPNTGEIL

-281 FNPNLFADGISH
+281 FNPNIFANGIS
-293 SDWERLSSD
+293 SSNWQRLSTD
-302 VDYPLTNRSVQ
+302 ADYPLTNRSVQ

-339 RKIYCSG
+339 RKVYCSG
-346 SFELAGQVFT
+346 SFELAGQIFT
-356 CWKETGHGSLSIVD
+356 CWKEGGHGSLSIVD
-370 GIAHSCNIYFY
+370 AIAHSCNVYFY
-381 TLGKDLGIERFNKYM
+381 TMGKDLGIERFNKYM

-408 LPAEAIGT
+408 LPAEAVGT

-423 KREVNEIWFPG
+423 EREFKEIWFPG

-449 PLQVHNLIT
+449 PLQVHNIIT
-458 TIASEGE
+458 AITGEGE
-465 VYKLHLVKKIISADG
+465 IYKLHLAKKVISADG

-489 IYKKVD
+489 IYRKLN
-495 FSLDTIKIIKEGL
+495 FSPDTFKIVKEGL
-508 RQTILKGTG
+508 RQG
-517 WRANIKELAVAG
+517 WRANIKGLAVAG

-577 AMMEKYFNKKKKKKG
+577 AMLEKYFNIK
-592 NKGAWHL
+592 N
-599 CFPFD
+599 
-604 EVLCRDPNFGG
+604 

>member
-1 MRESSTVT
+1 MRESSTVP

-21 FVVICFS
+21 FVVICFAI
-28 VLVISLWYLQM
+28 LVISLWYLQM
-39 IKGEEFR
+39 IKGEEFK

-53 IRALVEDAPRGRIYD
+53 IRSLVEDAPRGRVYD
-68 RREELLVTNR
+68 RQEKLLVTNR

-88 EVDDLEKLSERLGRI
+88 EVDDLEELSERLSGI
-103 IGISPEEISQT
+103 IGISPEKISQT
-114 VKNYLEN
+114 VKNYREN

-134 NKIVEIEERKDEL
+134 NKIVEIEEKKNEL

-155 PRRDYLYHDFAA
+155 PRRDYLFHDFAA

-205 DILRGEKG
+205 NILRGEKG

-220 ALGQEITTLL
+220 ALGQEVATLL

-236 GEDLVLTIDRDLQL
+236 GEDLVLTIDKDLQL
-250 YGENLLFDKKGSIIV
+250 YGENLLFGKKGSIII
-265 SDPNSGEIL
+265 SDPNNGEIL

-281 FNPNLFADGISH
+281 FNPNIFANGIS
-293 SDWERLSSD
+293 SSGWQRLSSD
-302 VDYPLTNRSVQ
+302 ADYPLTNRSVQ
-313 GVYSP
+313 GLYSP

-370 GIAHSCNIYFY
+370 AIAHSCNIYFY

-396 QKFGLG
+396 QKLGLG

-408 LPAEAIGT
+408 LPAEAIGI
-416 IPSAQWK
+416 IPSSQWK
-423 KREVNEIWFPG
+423 AREVKEIWFPG

-458 TIASEGE
+458 TITTEGE
-465 VYKLHLVKKIISADG
+465 IYKLHLVKKIISADN
-480 KTVKEIKPE
+480 KTIKEIKPE

-495 FSLDTIKIIKEGL
+495 FSPDTFQIIKEGL

-550 YENPEVCITVFLE
+550 YENPEVCITVFIE

-577 AMMEKYFNKKKKKKG
+577 AMLEKYFNIK
-592 NKGAWHL
+592 N
-599 CFPFD
+599 
-604 EVLCRDPNFGG
+604 

>member
-1 MRESSTVT
+1 MRESSTVP

-14 RLNWLLI
+14 RLNRLLI
-21 FVVICFS
+21 FMVICFLI
-28 VLVISLWYLQM
+28 LVISLWYLQM
-39 IKGEEFR
+39 IKGEEFK
-46 ERAVENC
+46 ERAVGNC
-53 IRALVEDAPRGRIYD
+53 IRTLVEDAPRGRIYD
-68 RREELLVTNR
+68 RQEELLVTNR

-88 EVDDLEKLSERLGRI
+88 EVDDLEKLSERLSKI
-103 IGISPEEISQT
+103 IGISPEEISQI
-114 VKNYLEN
+114 VKNYREN

-127 ILDDCKT
+127 ILDDCST
-134 NKIVEIEERKDEL
+134 NKTVEIEERKDEL

-167 HSLGYVGEIDKEELQ
+167 HSLGYVGEIDKEELL
-182 QFGNPKFQG
+182 QFGNPKYQG

-220 ALGQEITTLL
+220 ALGQEIATLL

-236 GEDLVLTIDRDLQL
+236 GKDLVLTIDRDLQL
-250 YGENLLFDKKGSIIV
+250 CGENLLFDKKGSIVV

-281 FNPNLFADGISH
+281 FNPNLFANGISS
-293 SDWERLSSD
+293 SDWQKLSFD
-302 VDYPLTNRSVQ
+302 TDYPLTNRSVQ
-313 GVYSP
+313 GLYSP

-326 AIAALEEG
+326 AAAALEEG
-334 VTDRK
+334 VTDIK

-346 SFELAGQVFT
+346 TFELAGRVFN
-356 CWKETGHGSLSIVD
+356 CSKETGHGSLSIVD
-370 GIAHSCNIYFY
+370 AITHSCNIYFY

-396 QKFGLG
+396 QKYGLG

-408 LPAEAIGT
+408 LPEEAIGT

-423 KREVNEIWFPG
+423 ERKIKEIWFPG

-449 PLQVHNLIT
+449 PLLVHSLIT
-458 TIASEGE
+458 TIAAEGE

-480 KTVKEIKPE
+480 NTVEEIKPE
-489 IYKKVD
+489 IHKKVN
-495 FSLDTIKIIKEGL
+495 FSSDTFKIIKEGL

-517 WRANIKELAVAG
+517 WRANIQELAVAG

-550 YENPEVCITVFLE
+550 YENPEVCITVFIE
-563 NGGEGGEAAAPIAR
+563 NGGEGGVAAAPIAR
-577 AMMEKYFNKKKKKKG
+577 AMLEKYFNIK
-592 NKGAWHL
+592 N
-599 CFPFD
+599 
-604 EVLCRDPNFGG
+604 